1 MSLQYVERL
10 LREEWH
16 SSITGRYH
24 DVGELDTD
32 IKIVEQ
38 GDDEWRA
45 MSLENYDYLTLMD
58 GGDVDIAPQSIGW
71 TEQETVSR
79 VDIDIRTRGDPEA
92 GRPGKIALYGERGAG
107 DGLGDGLG
115 DEPLGDDELGGL
127 GGLDDAPRWGGLVG
141 EVHRCIKSRRK
152 GDEEYDIIDAF
163 VVDDVTDQMGGQI
176 WRALVNVRLEERAEV
191 INTTP

>member
-107 DGLGDGLG
+107 DGL
-115 DEPLGDDELGGL
+115 
-127 GGLDDAPRWGGLVG
+127 DDAPRWGGLVG